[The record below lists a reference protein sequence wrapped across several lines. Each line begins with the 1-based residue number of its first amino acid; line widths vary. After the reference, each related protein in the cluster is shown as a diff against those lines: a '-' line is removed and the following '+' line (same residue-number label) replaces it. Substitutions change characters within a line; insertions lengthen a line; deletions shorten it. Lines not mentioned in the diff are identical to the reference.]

1 MAHSDKN
8 PRNPT
13 SALFKRLTRL
23 LSGPIVNY
31 RTQVARQDRRNNL
44 DKYRYRFRSM
54 SGQEFRRSDNN
65 YSQNYNMMTSAAF
78 RNQNRAERYIDFE
91 QMEYMPEIASAL
103 DIYADE
109 MTTSNEYDRLL
120 NIDCMNHEIKTILES
135 LFYDALNIEFNCFGW
150 ARSMCKY
157 GDFFLYLDIDEKL
170 GITSVIGMPNNE
182 VERLEG
188 QDTSN
193 PNYVQYQWNGAGM
206 TFENWQVAH
215 FRILGNDRYS
225 PYGTS
230 CLDPARRIWRQLV
243 LLEDAMIAYRVV
255 RAPERRIFQID
266 VGNIPPQDVPA
277 YMEKVKT
284 EMKRNQLVDA
294 TTGRVDLRYNPLS
307 LEEDY
312 FIPMRGGV
320 GSDIKTLVGAA
331 SLNDIDDVKYLR
343 DKLFSAIKI
352 PQAYLTN
359 LEGANE
365 DKGTLAQKDIRFA
378 RTILRLQRSIISE
391 LEKMAIVHLYTLGYR
406 GQDLLSFKITLNNP
420 SRLAELQQLEY
431 MRTKFETAAAVPEGT
446 YSKRWI
452 AHNILGLSDSEFLRN
467 QRETYYDRKYQ
478 QSIESMA
485 EEGAL
490 DAAGGGLGDLGDGG
504 LGDLGGDDLDAL
516 GGDDLDALGGDDL
529 GDLGGDEETLLT
541 TPPGRR
547 EDRRTKHQGGPHIP
561 DGPDGRTR
569 RGTGG
574 RRRKIRKQ
582 AMPVETNTWRSL
594 AGSGIGNPGT
604 RSGKTDVRFGMEE
617 RRLPTYNKDEVN
629 LFENTNK
636 VRRLVEQM
644 ELKETNKDEVNLSEN
659 TSKVRRLIEQS
670 KLREANKD
678 ET

>member
-1 MAHSDKN
+1 MASNNDKN
-8 PRNPT
+8 TRNPA
-13 SALFKRLTRL
+13 SPLFKRLTRL

-54 SGQEFRRSDNN
+54 SGQEFKRSDNN
-65 YSQNYNMMTSAAF
+65 MSQQYNMFTSAAF

-91 QMEYMPEIASAL
+91 QMEYMPEIATAL

-120 NIDCMNHEIKTILES
+120 NIECLNYEIKTILES
-135 LFYDALNIEFNCFGW
+135 LFYDALNIEFNAFGW

-157 GDFFLYLDIDEKL
+157 GDFFLYLDIDDAL

-188 QDTSN
+188 QDPTN

-215 FRILGNDRYS
+215 FRILGNDKYS

-230 CLDPARRIWRQLV
+230 VLDPARRIWRQLV

-266 VGNIPPQDVPA
+266 VGNIPPQDVPQ

-294 TTGRVDLRYNPLS
+294 NTGRVDLRYNPLS

-320 GSDIKTLVGAA
+320 GSDIKSLQGAS

-343 DKLFSAIKI
+343 DKLFAAIKI
-352 PQAYLTN
+352 PQSYLTN
-359 LEGANE
+359 LEGGAE
-365 DKGTLAQKDIRFA
+365 DKSTLAQKDIRFA
-378 RTILRLQRSIISE
+378 RTIQRLQRSLIAE

-406 GQDLLSFKITLNNP
+406 GEDLLAFKITLNNP

-431 MRTKFETAAAVPEGT
+431 MRTKFETATAVPEGT
-446 YSKRWI
+446 YSKRWV

-467 QRETYYDRKYQ
+467 QRETFYDRKYQ
-478 QSIESMA
+478 QSLEGLA
-485 EEGAL
+485 EVDAM
-490 DAAGGGLGDLGDGG
+490 DAAGGGMGDLG
-504 LGDLGGDDLDAL
+504 GDLGGDDLDL
-516 GGDDLDALGGDDL
+516 GGDDLDLGGEGEDL
-529 GDLGGDEETLLT
+529 DLGGEEAPAGEESPLLAT
-541 TPPGRR
+541 PGRR
-547 EDRRTKHQGGPHIP
+547 EDNPTRHEGAPYKPVAVDNRTMS
-561 DGPDGRTR
+561 
-569 RGTGG
+569 GTGG
-574 RRRKIRKQ
+574 RRRKIRRS
-582 AMPVETNTWRSL
+582 AIPVEMSTYRKL
-594 AGSGIGNPGT
+594 AGSGVGNMS
-604 RSGKTDVRFGMEE
+604 RNMTDVRFGLEE
-617 RRLPTYNKDEVN
+617 NNKPTYTRNETI
-629 LFENTNK
+629 LFENTTK
-636 VRRLVEQM
+636 VRMLVDQM
-644 ELKETNKDEVNLSEN
+644 ENKEVET
-659 TSKVRRLIEQS
+659 
-670 KLREANKD
+670 D

>member
-1 MAHSDKN
+1 MAKNEKN
-8 PRNPT
+8 PRNPA
-13 SALFKRLTRL
+13 SPLFKRLTRL

-44 DKYRYRFRSM
+44 DKYRNRFRSM
-54 SGQEFRRSDNN
+54 SGQEFRRSDSN

-120 NIDCMNHEIKTILES
+120 NIDCLNHEIKTILES

-188 QDTSN
+188 MDDSN

-230 CLDPARRIWRQLV
+230 VLDPARRIWRQLV

-255 RAPERRIFQID
+255 RAPERRVFHID
-266 VGNIPPQDVPA
+266 VGNIPPQDVPQ

-284 EMKRNQLVDA
+284 EMKRNQLVDP

-312 FIPMRGGV
+312 FIPMRGNV
-320 GSDIKTLVGAA
+320 GSDIKSLQGAS

-343 DKLFSAIKI
+343 DKLFAAIKI

-359 LEGANE
+359 LEGADE
-365 DKGTLAQKDIRFA
+365 DKTTLAQKDIRFS
-378 RTILRLQRSIISE
+378 RTIHRLQRSLVSE

-431 MRTKFETAAAVPEGT
+431 MKTKFDTATGVPEGV
-446 YSKRWI
+446 YSKRWV
-452 AHNILGLSDSEFLRN
+452 ARNILGMTDTEFLRN
-467 QRETYYDRKYQ
+467 QRETFYDRKYQ
-478 QSIESMA
+478 QALEGLA
-485 EEGAL
+485 EEGAMEE
-490 DAAGGGLGDLGDGG
+490 AGGGLGELGGGEDLG
-504 LGDLGGDDLDAL
+504 LGGEEL
-516 GGDDLDALGGDDL
+516 GGEELGGEFEPGAEEL
-529 GDLGGDEETLLT
+529 ETPEGEETALLAT
-541 TPPGRR
+541 PGRR
-547 EDRRTKHQGGPHIP
+547 EDNPTRHEGAPHKPVKSDKRTKFSPGPMRRQMKNTAIP
-561 DGPDGRTR
+561 EAPVSRTSRTR
-569 RGTGG
+569 FPGKT
-574 RRRKIRKQ
+574 
-582 AMPVETNTWRSL
+582 SL
-594 AGSGIGNPGT
+594 AALRSNIGL
-604 RSGKTDVRFGMEE
+604 EE
-617 RRLPTYNKDEVN
+617 QQRPTYSKDEAV
-629 LFENTNK
+629 LFENTTK

-644 ELKETNKDEVNLSEN
+644 ESKEG
-659 TSKVRRLIEQS
+659 Q
-670 KLREANKD
+670 KD

>member
-1 MAHSDKN
+1 MAKNDKN
-8 PRNPT
+8 PRNP
-13 SALFKRLTRL
+13 AAPLFKRLTRL

-31 RTQVARQDRRNNL
+31 RTQVARQERRSDL
-44 DKYRYRFRSM
+44 EKYRTRFRSM
-54 SGQEFRRSDNN
+54 SGQEFKRHDSNM
-65 YSQNYNMMTSAAF
+65 SQNFNLFTSAAF

-120 NIDCMNHEIKTILES
+120 NIDCLNHEIKTILES

-150 ARSMCKY
+150 ARSMVKY

-170 GITSVIGMPNNE
+170 GITSVIGMPGNE

-188 QDTSN
+188 QDDSN
-193 PNYVQYQWNGAGM
+193 PNYVQFQWNGAGL

-230 CLDPARRIWRQLV
+230 VLDPARRIWRQLV

-255 RAPERRIFQID
+255 RAPERRIFKID
-266 VGNIPPQDVPA
+266 VGNIPPQDIPQ
-277 YMEKVKT
+277 YMEKVKS

-294 TTGRVDLRYNPLS
+294 NTGRVDLRYNPLS

-320 GSDIKTLVGAA
+320 GSDISSLQGAS

-343 DKLFSAIKI
+343 DKLFAAIKV
-352 PQAYLTN
+352 PQSYLTN
-359 LEGANE
+359 LEDGSE
-365 DKGTLAQKDIRFA
+365 DKTTLAQKDIRFA
-378 RTILRLQRSIISE
+378 RTIHRLQRSVLAE

-406 GQDLLSFKITLNNP
+406 GPDLLSFKITLNNP

-431 MRTKFETAAAVPEGT
+431 MRTKFETATAVPEGT
-446 YSKRWI
+446 YSKRWV
-452 AHNILGLSDSEFLRN
+452 ASNILGLSDSEFLRN
-467 QRETYYDRKYQ
+467 QRETFYDRKYQ
-478 QSIESMA
+478 QSLEGLA
-485 EEGAL
+485 EEGAIE
-490 DAAGGGLGDLGDGG
+490 DAEGGLGG
-504 LGDLGGDDLDAL
+504 LGDLGGEE
-516 GGDDLDALGGDDL
+516 GL
-529 GDLGGDEETLLT
+529 GDLGGEEGLGDLGGEELGGEEDAGALLT
-541 TPPGRR
+541 APGRVDDGSGHTSHYR
-547 EDRRTKHQGGPHIP
+547 GGRKYERK
-561 DGPDGRTR
+561 DGINDGRERGAPGPTR
-569 RGTGG
+569 RKF
-574 RRRKIRKQ
+574 RRQ
-582 AMPVETNTWRSL
+582 AQGVELNTYRSTVG
-594 AGSGIGNPGT
+594 AGVGNPRGDMP
-604 RSGKTDVRFGMEE
+604 DVRFGLEE
-617 RRLPTYNKDEVN
+617 QDTPTYSKSERI

-644 ELKETNKDEVNLSEN
+644 KKKEAS
-659 TSKVRRLIEQS
+659 
-670 KLREANKD
+670 KD

>member
-1 MAHSDKN
+1 MAANNDKN
-8 PRNPT
+8 TRNPA
-13 SALFKRLTRL
+13 SPLFKRLTRL

-31 RTQVARQDRRNNL
+31 RTQVARQDRRSNL

-54 SGQEFRRSDNN
+54 SGQEFKRSDNN
-65 YSQNYNMMTSAAF
+65 MSQQYNMFTSAAF

-109 MTTSNEYDRLL
+109 MTTSNEYGRLL
-120 NIDCMNHEIKTILES
+120 NIECLNYEIKTILES
-135 LFYDALNIEFNCFGW
+135 LFYDALNIEFNAFGW

-157 GDFFLYLDIDEKL
+157 GDFFLYMDIDDNL
-170 GITSVIGMPNNE
+170 GVTSVIGMPNSE
-182 VERLEG
+182 VERIEG
-188 QDTSN
+188 QDSSN
-193 PNYVQYQWNGAGM
+193 PNYIQYQWNGAGM

-230 CLDPARRIWRQLV
+230 VLDPARRIWRQLV

-266 VGNIPPQDVPA
+266 VGNIPPQDVPQ

-320 GSDIKTLVGAA
+320 GSDIKSLQGAS

-343 DKLFSAIKI
+343 DKLFAAIKV
-352 PQAYLTN
+352 PQSYLTN
-359 LEGANE
+359 LEGGSE
-365 DKGTLAQKDIRFA
+365 DKSTLAQKDIRFA
-378 RTILRLQRSIISE
+378 RTIQRLQRSLIAE

-406 GQDLLSFKITLNNP
+406 GEDLLAFKISLNNP

-446 YSKRWI
+446 YSKRWV

-478 QSIESMA
+478 QSLESLA
-485 EEGAL
+485 ETEAMDG
-490 DAAGGGLGDLGDGG
+490 AGGGMGDLGD
-504 LGDLGGDDLDAL
+504 DM
-516 GGDDLDALGGDDL
+516 GGDDL
-529 GDLGGDEETLLT
+529 GLGDEEMDLGGEDLGGDEPAAEDESALLST
-541 TPPGRR
+541 PGRR
-547 EDRRTKHQGGPHIP
+547 EDLDEKSSTKHQGAPHKPVSSDSRQMGASGPRSRSLR
-561 DGPDGRTR
+561 RTAQ
-569 RGTGG
+569 G
-574 RRRKIRKQ
+574 Q
-582 AMPVETNTWRSL
+582 EVNTWRTN
-594 AGSGIGNPGT
+594 AGSGIGNPST
-604 RSGKTDVRFGMEE
+604 RSNKTNVRFGLEE
-617 RRLPTYNKDEVN
+617 KKQPTYTRNETT
-629 LFENTNK
+629 LFENTSM
-636 VRRLVEQM
+636 VRMLVNQM
-644 ELKETNKDEVNLSEN
+644 ENKEAE
-659 TSKVRRLIEQS
+659 
-670 KLREANKD
+670 KD

>member
-1 MAHSDKN
+1 MARNNDKN
-8 PRNPT
+8 PRNPA
-13 SALFKRLTRL
+13 SPLFKRLTRL

-31 RTQVARQDRRNNL
+31 RTQVARQDRRSNL
-44 DKYRYRFRSM
+44 DKYRFRFRSM
-54 SGQEFRRSDNN
+54 SGQEFKRSDSQ

-78 RNQNRAERYIDFE
+78 RNQNRAERYTDFE

-109 MTTSNEYDRLL
+109 MTTSNEFDRLL
-120 NIDCMNHEIKTILES
+120 NIDCLNYEIKTILES

-157 GDFFLYLDIDEKL
+157 GDFFLYLDIDDKL
-170 GITSVIGMPNNE
+170 GITSVIGMPNQE

-188 QDTSN
+188 QDASN

-215 FRILGNDRYS
+215 FRILGNDKYS

-230 CLDPARRIWRQLV
+230 VLDPARRIWRQLV

-266 VGNIPPQDVPA
+266 VGNIPPQDVPQ

-284 EMKRNQLVDA
+284 EMKRNQLVDPSN
-294 TTGRVDLRYNPLS
+294 GRVDLRYNPLS

-320 GSDIKTLVGAA
+320 GSDIKSLPGAS
-331 SLNDIDDVKYLR
+331 SLNDIEDVKYLR

-352 PQAYLTN
+352 PQAYLTDMD
-359 LEGANE
+359 GNE
-365 DKGTLAQKDIRFA
+365 DKTTLAQKDIRFA
-378 RTILRLQRSIISE
+378 RTIHRLQRSVVAE
-391 LEKMAIVHLYTLGYR
+391 LEKMAIVHLYTLGFR

-431 MRTKFETAAAVPEGT
+431 LKTKFDTATGVPEGV
-446 YSKRWI
+446 YSKRWV
-452 AHNILGLSDSEFLRN
+452 ARNILGMTDTEFLRN

-478 QSIESMA
+478 QSLESLA
-485 EEGAL
+485 EV
-490 DAAGGGLGDLGDGG
+490 DAMEAADGG
-504 LGDLGGDDLDAL
+504 LGDLEGGGDLDL
-516 GGDDLDALGGDDL
+516 GGDDDLAADLDFGGDDAAAGEEPAPE
-529 GDLGGDEETLLT
+529 GDDTALLAT
-541 TPPGRR
+541 PGRR
-547 EDRRTKHQGGPHIP
+547 EDNPKKNKHQGAPHKP
-561 DGPDGRTR
+561 VKVDRR
-569 RGTGG
+569 RGSATRMSGG
-574 RRRKIRKQ
+574 PARREMRNA
-582 AMPVETNTWRSL
+582 AMPEVAVSRT
-594 AGSGIGNPGT
+594 T
-604 RSGKTDVRFGMEE
+604 RSQLPGAVGMADFKSLVGLEE
-617 RRLPTYNKDEVN
+617 EQEPTYINSELS
-629 LFENTNK
+629 LFENTTK

-644 ELKETNKDEVNLSEN
+644 ERKEET
-659 TSKVRRLIEQS
+659 T
-670 KLREANKD
+670 D

>member
-1 MAHSDKN
+1 MAKARNENN
-8 PRNPT
+8 PRNPA
-13 SALFKRLTRL
+13 SPLFKRLTRL

-31 RTQVARQDRRNNL
+31 RNQVARQDRRNNL

-120 NIDCMNHEIKTILES
+120 NIDCLNHEIKTILES

-170 GITSVIGMPNNE
+170 GITSVIGMPNSE

-188 QDTSN
+188 ADESN

-230 CLDPARRIWRQLV
+230 VLDPARRIWRQLV

-255 RAPERRIFQID
+255 RAPERRMFKID
-266 VGNIPPQDVPA
+266 VGNIPPQDVPQ

-294 TTGRVDLRYNPLS
+294 STGRVDLRYNPLS

-320 GSDIKTLVGAA
+320 GSDIQSLQGAS

-352 PQAYLTN
+352 PQAYLTD
-359 LEGANE
+359 LGDSTE
-365 DKGTLAQKDIRFA
+365 DKTTLAQKDIRFA
-378 RTILRLQRSIISE
+378 RTIHRLQRSLVSE
-391 LEKMAIVHLYTLGYR
+391 LEKMAIVHLYTLGFR
-406 GQDLLSFKITLNNP
+406 GQDLLGFKISLNNP

-431 MRTKFETAAAVPEGT
+431 LRTKFETATAVPEGT

-452 AHNILGLSDSEFLRN
+452 ASNILGLSDSEFLRN
-467 QRETYYDRKYQ
+467 QRETFYDRKYQ
-478 QSIESMA
+478 QALEGLA
-485 EEGAL
+485 EMDALGAEG
-490 DAAGGGLGDLGDGG
+490 
-504 LGDLGGDDLDAL
+504 AL
-516 GGDDLDALGGDDL
+516 GGDLGLGDEGLGGGELTDADLGGADLGGTDLDAEAPT
-529 GDLGGDEETLLT
+529 GDESPLLT
-541 TPPGRR
+541 TPGRV
-547 EDRRTKHQGGPHIP
+547 EDDPTNKHQGGPHIP
-561 DGPDGRTR
+561 EGPDGRTMS
-569 RGTGG
+569 GTGG
-574 RRRKIRKQ
+574 RRRRTRKE
-582 AMPVETNTWRSL
+582 AMPIETNTWRKN
-594 AGSGIGNPGT
+594 AGTGIGNPST
-604 RSGKTDVRFGMEE
+604 RSGKTDVRFGLEE
-617 RRLPTYNKDEVN
+617 QLPSIYNEDEVV
-629 LFENTNK
+629 LF
-636 VRRLVEQM
+636 
-644 ELKETNKDEVNLSEN
+644 EN
-659 TSKVRRLIEQS
+659 TSKVRRLVEEMETKEAV
-670 KLREANKD
+670 KLREVAKD

>member
-1 MAHSDKN
+1 MARNNDN
-8 PRNPT
+8 NTRNPA
-13 SALFKRLTRL
+13 SPLFKRLTRL

-44 DKYRYRFRSM
+44 DKYRFRFRSM
-54 SGQEFRRSDNN
+54 SGQEFKRSDSQ

-78 RNQNRAERYIDFE
+78 RNQGRAERYVDFE

-109 MTTSNEYDRLL
+109 MTTSNEFDRLL
-120 NIDCMNHEIKTILES
+120 NIDCLNHEIKTILES

-188 QDTSN
+188 QDASN

-215 FRILGNDRYS
+215 FRILGNDKYS

-230 CLDPARRIWRQLV
+230 VLDPARRIWRQLV

-255 RAPERRIFQID
+255 RAPERRMFKID
-266 VGNIPPQDVPA
+266 VGNIPPQDVPQ

-284 EMKRNQLVDA
+284 EMKRNSLVDA
-294 TTGRVDLRYNPLS
+294 NTGRVDLRYNPLS

-320 GSDIKTLVGAA
+320 GSDIQSLPGAA
-331 SLNDIDDVKYLR
+331 SLNDIEDVKYLR
-343 DKLFSAIKI
+343 DKLFAAIKI

-359 LEGANE
+359 LEGGNE
-365 DKGTLAQKDIRFA
+365 DKTTLAQKDIRFA
-378 RTILRLQRSIISE
+378 RTIHRLQRSIIAE

-431 MRTKFETAAAVPEGT
+431 MKTKFDTAAGVPEGV
-446 YSKRWI
+446 YSKRWV
-452 AHNILGLSDSEFLRN
+452 ARNILGMSDTEFLRN
-467 QRETYYDRKYQ
+467 QRETFYDRKYQ
-478 QSIESMA
+478 QDLESLAEQGAMA
-485 EEGAL
+485 E
-490 DAAGGGLGDLGDGG
+490 AGGEGLGDLGAGDMSGLDDLGG
-504 LGDLGGDDLDAL
+504 EDLGGDLGL
-516 GGDDLDALGGDDL
+516 GGEPGGEEAPVDDTALL
-529 GDLGGDEETLLT
+529 AT
-541 TPPGRR
+541 PGRR
-547 EDRRTKHQGGPHIP
+547 EDNPKKNKHEGAPHTPVKVDRRRGSAARMSGGPA
-561 DGPDGRTR
+561 R
-569 RGTGG
+569 REMRNT
-574 RRRKIRKQ
+574 
-582 AMPVETNTWRSL
+582 AMPEVASL
-594 AGSGIGNPGT
+594 RATRDIHPGKVTMASLKSNIGL
-604 RSGKTDVRFGMEE
+604 EE
-617 RRLPTYNKDEVN
+617 SKRPTYTNDESV
-629 LFENTNK
+629 LF
-636 VRRLVEQM
+636 
-644 ELKETNKDEVNLSEN
+644 EN
-659 TSKVRRLIEQS
+659 TSKVRRLVEEMER
-670 KLREANKD
+670 KEVKKD